1 MNDIDIAWCPGCGN
15 FPILK
20 TLKRVLAELQKKPTE
35 IVLVSGIGQ
44 AAKIPHYF
52 RTNVFNGLHG
62 RALPAASAIKAAN
75 PALTVIAESGDG
87 DMYGEGGNHFI
98 HTIRRNPNITN
109 IVHNNMVYGLTK
121 GQASPTSQKGFVTP
135 VQVSGVFL
143 EPFNPLAVAIALDAG
158 GFVTPVQVSGVFLEP
173 FNPLA
178 VAIALDAGFVARAF
192 AGDIEQTA
200 GILKKAI
207 EHNGYALVD
216 IFQPCVTF
224 NKLNTVQ
231 WFKEHTYY
239 LEGHDPSDRQKAF
252 EKATETEKL
261 PLGVF
266 YKSPHKPAFEEN
278 VGIYDDKQVPLYE
291 RDLDTEKL
299 SNLIETFTISL

>member
-1 MNDIDIAWCPGCGN
+1 MDTKVFDMNDIDIAWCPGCGN

-20 TLKRVLAELQKKPTE
+20 TLKQVLAELQIKPTDL
-35 IVLVSGIGQ
+35 VLVSGIGQ
-44 AAKIPHYF
+44 AAKIPHYLK
-52 RTNVFNGLHG
+52 TNVFNGLHG
-62 RALPAASAIKAAN
+62 RALPAATAIKAAN

-135 VQVSGVFL
+135 VQVGGVFL
-143 EPFNPLAVAIALDAG
+143 EPFNPLAVAIALDA
-158 GFVTPVQVSGVFLEP
+158 S
-173 FNPLA
+173 
-178 VAIALDAGFVARAF
+178 FVARAF
-192 AGDIEQTA
+192 AGDIEQTTD
-200 GILKKAI
+200 ILKKAI

-224 NKLNTVQ
+224 NRVNTIQ
-231 WFKEHTYY
+231 WFKEHTYN
-239 LEGHDPSDRQKAF
+239 LEDHDPSDRQKAF

-261 PLGVF
+261 PLGIF
-266 YKSPHKPAFEEN
+266 YQSSQKPSFEEN
-278 VGIYDDKQVPLYE
+278 VGIYEEKQTPLYE
-291 RDLDTEKL
+291 RDLDKKELK
-299 SNLIETFTISL
+299 NLIETYKMRL

>member
-15 FPILK
+15 YPLLKILK
-20 TLKRVLAELQKKPTE
+20 QALTRLDIKPE
-35 IVLVSGIGQ
+35 DLILVCGIGQ
-44 AAKIPHYF
+44 AAKAPHYF

-62 RALPAASAIKAAN
+62 RALPAAVAVKAVN
-75 PALTVIAESGDG
+75 PTMTVIAEGGDG

-121 GQASPTSQKGFVTP
+121 GQASPTSRKGFVTP
-135 VQVSGVFL
+135 VQVNGVFL
-143 EPFNPLAVAIALDAG
+143 EPFNPLAVAIALDA
-158 GFVTPVQVSGVFLEP
+158 S
-173 FNPLA
+173 
-178 VAIALDAGFVARAF
+178 FVARAF
-192 AGDIEQTA
+192 TGDIEQTTD
-200 GILKKAI
+200 ILIKAI
-207 EHNGYALVD
+207 EHKGYALVD

-239 LEGHDPSDRQKAF
+239 LEDHDPSDRGKAF
-252 EKATETEKL
+252 EKATETDRL

-266 YKSPHKPAFEEN
+266 YTSPPKPTFEETTGVYREN
-278 VGIYDDKQVPLYE
+278 PAPLYE
-291 RDLDTEKL
+291 RTPDMNKL
-299 SNLIETFTISL
+299 RSLIETFKT